1 MAEFASK
8 GVAGAG
14 LGTGIAGLALGV
26 LNSSN
31 NGNGL
36 LGGLLGGG
44 NQNMVSALQAEN
56 SQLKAENYSD
66 KNAKE
71 VYMQSLTDNRRLRDE
86 TFAYLKPLS
95 DEAANNRV
103 ELAKLQAELKCCCE
117 KQELRE
123 QIVLGKVNELALT
136 TQAKFGCL
144 DGTIA
149 GMMGTLNNITKTIVP
164 MSAICGVDNEGNGVM
179 ACLVPDATGKIK
191 SNALKFRTINMD
203 EASATKTRSFKVYIN
218 VTAEISNTNFGLGQ
232 LFPTTK

>member
-44 NQNMVSALQAEN
+44 NQNVVSALQAEN
-56 SQLKAENYSD
+56 SMLKAENLEDSWIPKEFTSATVTGTGFTDGHGKITFIPVQVVAD
-66 KNAKE
+66 KAISIDAMASYE
-71 VYMQSLTDNRRLRDE
+71 VTFSGSVGGFGQTDHVVSLSGLCGDDQYV
-86 TFAYLKPLS
+86 FLKS
-95 DEAANNRV
+95 
-103 ELAKLQAELKCCCE
+103 
-117 KQELRE
+117 
-123 QIVLGKVNELALT
+123 VN
-136 TQAKFGCL
+136 
-144 DGTIA
+144 
-149 GMMGTLNNITKTIVP
+149 V
-164 MSAICGVDNEGNGVM
+164 ICGVDNEGNGVM

-203 EASATKTRSFKVYIN
+203 ESSATKTRTFKVYIT
-218 VTAEISNTNFGLGQ
+218 VTAEISNTNFSLGQ
-232 LFPTTK
+232 LFPITK

>member
-36 LGGLLGGG
+36 LGGLFGGG

-56 SQLKAENYSD
+56 SMLKAENYSD

-71 VYMQSLTDNRRLRDE
+71 YTAATVTGTGFTDGHGKITFIPVQVVADKAISIDAMASYEVTFSGSVGGFGQTDHVVSLKGLCGDDQYV
-86 TFAYLKPLS
+86 FLKS
-95 DEAANNRV
+95 
-103 ELAKLQAELKCCCE
+103 
-117 KQELRE
+117 
-123 QIVLGKVNELALT
+123 VN
-136 TQAKFGCL
+136 
-144 DGTIA
+144 I
-149 GMMGTLNNITKTIVP
+149 
-164 MSAICGVDNEGNGVM
+164 ICGVDNEGNGVM
-179 ACLVPDATGKIK
+179 ACLVPDDTGKIK

-203 EASATKTRSFKVYIN
+203 ESSATKTRTFKVYIN

>member
-44 NQNMVSALQAEN
+44 NQNVVSALQAEN
-56 SQLKAENYSD
+56 SMLKAENYSD

-86 TFAYLKPLS
+86 TFAFLKPLS

-144 DGTIA
+144 DQTIA
-149 GMMGTLNNITKTIVP
+149 GMMGTMNNITKTIVP
-164 MSAICGVDNEGNGVM
+164 MSAICPAPMPLHNSWVAPTNT
-179 ACLVPDATGKIK
+179 PATG
-191 SNALKFRTINMD
+191 
-203 EASATKTRSFKVYIN
+203 
-218 VTAEISNTNFGLGQ
+218 G
-232 LFPTTK
+232 